1 MVNSIFGAAMRAFL
15 VWVLIA
21 TPSLLL
27 PGGATH
33 ESQLTVLFAV
43 LAAFFVFVEYY
54 SNYPSIIEFRFAAP
68 YNRLRFFTVF
78 TIVLLLSLACK
89 GKTDTTGLSLLIASW
104 ANSLGHAFDLP
115 FSPVRL
121 VVLMLHE
128 EASPE
133 MVNAVRSAAALSYAL
148 SLTGLLIFF
157 LLIRFANWPTRAGAF
172 NVWVNLPLFDPTG
185 GGDVLARLKR
195 DAAINVILGF
205 LLPFV
210 IPAVVKMATDLVST
224 LNMSDPQ
231 MMIWTM
237 TAWAFLPTSL
247 IMRGI
252 AMGRIAEMIEEKRK
266 RAYAQ
271 SQAPQTA

>member
-1 MVNSIFGAAMRAFL
+1 MVNSIFGAAMRAVL

-27 PGGATH
+27 PGSGTH
-33 ESQLTVLFAV
+33 ENHLTVLFAV

-54 SNYPSIIEFRFAAP
+54 SDYPSIIEFRFAAP
-68 YNRLRFFTVF
+68 YNRLRFLTVF
-78 TIVLLLSLACK
+78 AIVILLSLAFK
-89 GKTDTTGLSLLIASW
+89 GSADATGVSAFVARLADD
-104 ANSLGHAFDLP
+104 LGYAFDLP

-121 VVLMLHE
+121 VVLMLPE
-128 EASPE
+128 DASQD
-133 MVNAVRSAAALSYAL
+133 MVYAVRSAAALSYAL
-148 SLTGLLIFF
+148 SLTGLLVFC

-205 LLPFV
+205 LLPFA

-224 LNMSDPQ
+224 LNISDPQ

-252 AMGRIAEMIEEKRK
+252 AMGRIAEMIEVKRK

-271 SQAPQTA
+271 AQAPQTA